1 MWSYLRRQLGVTT
14 IERLVMATREE
25 NQSKLDAIA
34 DQLGKAQTEIV
45 AAVQDLK
52 NQVAAGQELDF
63 SRLDAAA
70 QELDDLNPD
79 AVAPE
84 VEAPEVPDVPETPE
98 TPEVVGPTDAD
109 QRA

>member
-70 QELDDLNPD
+70 QQLDDLNAD
-79 AVAPE
+79 
-84 VEAPEVPDVPETPE
+84 PEVPEVPETPE